1 MKKKAPFL
9 LRDVSW
15 LRFNYRVLQESM
27 NKDVPLYERIKF
39 LAIYSNNLDEF
50 YSIRVANARN
60 LIKSGKKTI
69 KALDFDPVLLLK
81 QIKNIVASHHKLF
94 SKTLNNE
101 IIPELKSHGIF
112 LLKPEELNLKQ
123 ERFVDNYF
131 HTELIS
137 FVQPVLLDQNLVKPF
152 LQDSELYLALYM
164 KAKNKKIT
172 PKQYA
177 IVKIPSDFLS
187 RFVELPSSTGR
198 HDLILLDD
206 LVRYALKYLFPGF
219 DILGSYSMK
228 ITRDAE
234 LYIDDEYKGDL
245 LQKIRKSLVKRNIGP
260 ASRFVYDRNIPIHL
274 LEYLVNLFGIEQEA
288 LIQEGKMHNNF
299 DWFKFPDFGMTQLK
313 YKPLKSLKNPNFHG
327 NNIFQK
333 IQEGDQLIYTPYDSY
348 EPVVRFFEEA
358 AEDKD
363 VTQIKITQ
371 YRVAKIS
378 RIMEALINAVRNGK
392 EVSVFIEVKARFDE
406 AANLQWGEKLSA
418 VGVKVQYSFPGLKVH
433 SKIAMVSRK
442 EMTGI
447 VNYTYLSTG
456 NFHEGTAKIYCDFG
470 FFTVDNRITKEVNA
484 IFDFL
489 ENSDLPENGFNHLLV
504 GQFNLRATLIQRIDA
519 EIVQAQKGKKAKI
532 VLKMNGLEDYQMI
545 EKLYEADNAGVEI
558 LLIIRGINCLV
569 PNIEGFSKNIKVI
582 SIVDRYLEHA
592 RVFYFYAGGEDI
604 LYLSSADWMVRN
616 LNYRIEA
623 TFPLYDKGLKNIVLE
638 ILKLQ
643 MNDNDKARI
652 MDGVTDSI
660 LLKNGKPLLNSQVE
674 TYKYLKKRKLKKNI
688 QKT

>member
-1 MKKKAPFL
+1 MKKKTPFL
-9 LRDVSW
+9 LRDISW

-27 NKDVPLYERIKF
+27 NKDVPLYERINF

-60 LIKSGKKTI
+60 LTKSGKKTI

-101 IIPELKSHGIF
+101 IIPELKSNGIF

-137 FVQPVLLDQNLVKPF
+137 FVQPVLLEQNLVKPF

-164 KAKNKKIT
+164 KEKNKKIA

-177 IVKIPSDFLS
+177 IVKIPSDFLP
-187 RFVELPSSTGR
+187 RFVELPSNTGR

-206 LVRYALKYLFPGF
+206 LVRYALKYLFPGYE
-219 DILGSYSMK
+219 ILGSYSMK

-260 ASRFVYDRNIPIHL
+260 ASRFVYDRNMPTHL

-313 YKPLKSLKNPNFHG
+313 YKPFKPIKYPDFPG
-327 NNIFQK
+327 NNIFQHIK
-333 IQEGDQLIYTPYDSY
+333 EGDQLIYTPYDFY

-378 RIMEALINAVRNGK
+378 RIMEALINAVKNGK

-418 VGVKVQYSFPGLKVH
+418 AGVKVQYSFPGLKVH

-442 EMTGI
+442 ENTGI

-470 FFTVDNRITKEVNA
+470 FFTIDNRITSEVNA

-504 GQFNLRATLIQRIDA
+504 GQFNLRSTLIQRIDA
-519 EIVQAQKGKKAKI
+519 EIVQAKKGRKAKI
-532 VLKMNGLEDYQMI
+532 ILKMNGLEDQQMI
-545 EKLYEADNAGVEI
+545 EKLYEADEAGVEI
-558 LLIIRGINCLV
+558 FLIIRGINCLV

-592 RVFYFYAGGEDI
+592 RVFYFHANGEDI

-623 TFPLYDKGLKNIVLE
+623 TFPLYDKALKNIVLD

-643 MNDNDKARI
+643 MNDNDKSRI

-660 LLKNGKPLLNSQVE
+660 MVKNGKPLLNSQVE
-674 TYKYLKKRKLKKNI
+674 TYKYLKKRKLKKNLK
-688 QKT
+688 KT

>member
-27 NKDVPLYERIKF
+27 NKDVPLYERINF

-137 FVQPVLLDQNLVKPF
+137 FVPPVLLDQNLVKPF

-164 KAKNKKIT
+164 KEKNKKIT

-177 IVKIPSDFLS
+177 IVKIPSDFLP
-187 RFVELPSSTGR
+187 RFVELPSSAGR

-206 LVRYALKYLFPGF
+206 LVRYSLKYLFPGF
-219 DILGSYSMK
+219 EILGSYSMK

-260 ASRFVYDRNIPIHL
+260 ASRFVYDRNMPIHL

-299 DWFKFPDFGMTQLK
+299 DWFKFPNFGMTQLK
-313 YKPLKSLKNPNFHG
+313 YKPLKSLKYPNFPG

-333 IQEGDQLIYTPYDSY
+333 IQESDQLIYTPYDSY

-378 RIMEALINAVRNGK
+378 RIMEALINAVKNGK

-418 VGVKVQYSFPGLKVH
+418 AGVKVQYSFPGLKVH

-442 EMTGI
+442 EITGI

-470 FFTVDNRITKEVNA
+470 FFTVDNRITTEVNA

-558 LLIIRGINCLV
+558 FLIIRGINCLV
-569 PNIEGFSKNIKVI
+569 PNIEGFTKNIKVI

-623 TFPLYDKGLKNIVLE
+623 TFPLYDKGLKNIVLD

-674 TYKYLKKRKLKKNI
+674 TYKYLKKRKLKKNL